1 MFIKRKFNLKYS
13 ALLVIIVVLIS
24 GFTTPERTGK
34 RIIKYLMSGKVE
46 KIEKYL
52 MEKSEFIDFVNS
64 MSRKPGQ
71 EQINIMLENYEEA
84 QEAYLLDFVSL
95 NDEAWGDLQVDRIEY
110 EYQIGKP
117 GKDETISW
125 PESKDYEP
133 KNSPDEQLK
142 VNFSFHLKS
151 DNKKYLG
158 SLDMINYKGKWKLFH
173 LLKPFTITEVD

>member
-1 MFIKRKFNLKYS
+1 MLIKRKFKFKYTV
-13 ALLVIIVVLIS
+13 LLGVIVVLLS

-34 RIIKYLMSGKVE
+34 RIIKHLMSGKVE

-52 MEKSEFIDFVNS
+52 LEKSEFIDFVNS

-71 EQINIMLENYEEA
+71 KQLNKMLENYDEA
-84 QEAYLLDFVSL
+84 QEAYLLDLFGL
-95 NDEAWGDLQVDRIEY
+95 NDDGWGDLRVDRIEY

-133 KNSPDEQLK
+133 NNSPDEQVK
-142 VNFSFHLKS
+142 INFSFHLMS
-151 DNKKYLG
+151 DNKNYLG
-158 SLDMINYKGKWKLFH
+158 RMEMMNYKGKWKLFH
-173 LLKPFTITEVD
+173 LLKPFTITEVE